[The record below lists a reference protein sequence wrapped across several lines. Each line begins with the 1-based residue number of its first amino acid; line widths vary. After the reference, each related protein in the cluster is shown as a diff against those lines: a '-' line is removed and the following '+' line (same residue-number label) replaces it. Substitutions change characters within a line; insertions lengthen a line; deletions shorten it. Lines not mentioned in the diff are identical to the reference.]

1 VNRAHGEDRHGPG
14 GKFRHNEA
22 PSVLGDHSRPNG
34 RVDANLHFCRAR
46 VHVRRVH
53 RARVEEARS
62 WEKIKIG
69 KKQPEEVIQTHG
81 GAGANNGREGGGVC
95 GDDLTAL
102 AYCSRGGGVEEVEC
116 ELKEMGL
123 GRAGCSK

>member
-1 VNRAHGEDRHGPG
+1 MSKRRRREKGPHTTAVVNLEVNRAHGEDRHGPG

-46 VHVRRVH
+46 VHVRSVH

-62 WEKIKIG
+62 WEKNK
-69 KKQPEEVIQTHG
+69 
-81 GAGANNGREGGGVC
+81 NR
-95 GDDLTAL
+95 
-102 AYCSRGGGVEEVEC
+102 
-116 ELKEMGL
+116 
-123 GRAGCSK
+123 